1 MTGKFIT
8 FEGGEGAGKSTQAAL
23 LVARLRDRGLEVVAT
38 REPGGT
44 PGAEAIR
51 ALIVEGAIDRWSGVT
66 ETLLVN
72 AARADHV
79 ERLICPALDRGAWVV
94 CDRFADSTLAYQGAG
109 KGLPRDALLAQHAFA
124 TGNLWPD
131 LTLVLDLPALFGV
144 ARAARRGA
152 PDRFERTGSDFH
164 ETVAQSFRD
173 AAIADSARI
182 RLIDATGEPTVVAA
196 AVWCEVATLLPVHAA
211 A

>member
-23 LVARLRDRGLEVVAT
+23 LATALRERDVEVVET

-51 ALIVEGAIDRWSGVT
+51 SLIVEGDPDRWSALT
-66 ETLLVN
+66 ELMLVN

-79 ERLICPALDRGAWVV
+79 VRLIRPSLVRGAWVI
-94 CDRFADSTLAYQGAG
+94 CDRYVDSTLAYQGAG
-109 KGLPRDALLAQHAFA
+109 KGLPRDALIEQHRLA
-124 TGNLWPD
+124 TGDLWPD
-131 LTLVLDLPALFGV
+131 LTFVLDLPALFGI

-152 PDRFERTGSDFH
+152 PDRFEKTGGDFH
-164 ETVAQSFRD
+164 ERVSVAFRSF
-173 AAIADSARI
+173 AADDPARV
-182 RLIDATGEPTVVAA
+182 RLIDATQEPAVVAA
-196 AVWCEVATLLPVHAA
+196 AIWAEIAPLVPA
-211 A
+211 